1 MNKYINILQNTH
13 ELNVILIIE
22 ITVQTLYKK
31 STNYVTGVHNI
42 INGMNGAI
50 IRSVFSF
57 FYV

>member
-1 MNKYINILQNTH
+1 M

-31 STNYVTGVHNI
+31 STNYVTGVPKI